1 MDEQE
6 RLDFIKLY
14 IETELKP
21 VDGLKCVFVTP
32 RTFDTI
38 CDRIEKVNVDKLKFY
53 YPQGMM
59 PIESDGQG
67 QGGLVA
73 GFCLEYINEQTRLLD
88 DLILVQHLLYW
99 ITRMKLRFIKQ
110 VGLMEKTDDK
120 MPNENLVEEMVEAEI
135 LATWVAPPDWDGQ
148 TPTWE

>member
-1 MDEQE
+1 MEEQE

-14 IETELKP
+14 VETELKP

-38 CDRIEKVNVDKLKFY
+38 CDRIENVNADKLKFY

-59 PIESDGQG
+59 PIESDGQR
-67 QGGLVA
+67 GLVA

-88 DLILVQHLLYW
+88 DIILVKHLLYW

-110 VGLMEKTDDK
+110 IGLMETSDDK
-120 MPNENLVEEMVEAEI
+120 MPDENLVEEMVEAEI
-135 LATWVAPPDWDGQ
+135 LATWTAPLGWDGQ